1 VQRMIGVR
9 EGDWI
14 AARRNVSHLLGQ
26 RLHATAFGAAVESA
40 ERRARRIQ
48 FGDRHEQFFTPR

>member
-1 VQRMIGVR
+1 MIGIR

-14 AARRNVSHLLGQ
+14 AARRDVSHLLGQ